1 MYNEI
6 DKKMNKRDGDFKR
19 IFHSIEKD
27 APWHLKRYAKLSK
40 KILHCANMEHISR
53 GEWSM
58 FSDEMEH
65 DLTYHGASFQ
75 SLWHILFQTSQRA
88 VCTILLL
95 VGILQVHPSN
105 RVNYLITNTNES
117 LDDINVDVELGDV
130 YMNFG
135 GQAYITWSQVE
146 NLILSK
152 LNDGKGMTKQDFEK
166 YYRFLDENEHW
177 NMPTNSDGALYEIAA
192 SNKFWGQRFYF
203 NAKGEIVRAANY
215 NNENDAANKFD
226 YHKWTA
232 DNNWF
237 GRVWYTPHD
246 NATSANCWDE
256 STSVLIWDFHGYTEA
271 VDTNDPYVKSKTYAG
286 NMMNAPGIPALYGA
300 LMSVAGVSYESKGLS
315 TKAIS
320 TVVRF
325 VNKDTGTF
333 VNVKLIV
340 PAGKLHFEYG
350 DISNKDWSRWF
361 EFNTSNG
368 GSEDFTKPFWKEFD
382 AHINPIKPA
391 NNSYQYLNVTSC
403 NQLLTDNWLNPTQMV
418 VFRADKDKFS
428 KFYTTTAPR
437 VSFIFTL
444 PVKDVNSKEVSAVN
458 GQWVVEGASGTKW
471 TLKLAAHNGV
481 DNTAIVAVAKNG
493 TAYGPEEVCYLDDR
507 LVMDGVIIAQNN
519 RIHYHGLETSSNLYP
534 AATDLINKVGTYDT
548 QYLSDNIDKTF
559 TAYLQLNILY
569 DLSYNPLIGKTM
581 FNVRFLRPINV
592 AAKSFEWDDSSI
604 SDNRI
609 PIKDLVEIVDWN
621 QKPVVAYNSEKI
633 DASKTVFGI
642 TQPAYSTVYNNANSM
657 KQQNEGIPY
666 EYYGISDLA
675 VCYDEIRTD
684 YDRAISIRQN
694 TYYDAQTIISN
705 TDLVKDQPSLT
716 SSSNNLKTVSLINAD
731 GSTVSYTKG
740 HAYNH
745 SDLNATGKGTQFGW
759 LYYNSG
765 SESKMFHIYV
775 PIAIKYNWGNIANDY
790 LLDSSGTKLDNN
802 YTQTVWAVITVP
814 AKELPATVTATSYTI
829 EYGDAIPKLE
839 YTSEGGELSGTP
851 QLKCEATSTSP
862 VGTYPIVITKG
873 SVQNNSVTYVNG
885 TLTITKA
892 PLTIA
897 AKSYTR
903 KQGEANPAFE
913 VTYSGFKN
921 NETSSVLTKLPTV
934 STTATESSSP
944 GKYDITV
951 SGAEARNY
959 SMDYVKGTLTVT
971 EADPITVTALNYT
984 REYGDDNPN
993 FDFTVSG
1000 ATLNGTPTITCS
1012 ATKNSPVGTYPIK
1025 ISQGSVSNYNVTYVD
1040 GTLTI
1045 TKAPLTITAQSYT
1058 RKQGEDNPTFEVT
1071 YSGFKNNET
1080 SSVLAKQPTV
1090 STTATKDSRV
1100 GTYDIT
1106 VSGAEAQNYDIS
1118 YVKGTLTVT
1127 QADAI
1132 VVTATSY
1139 TREYGDDNSAFE
1151 YTTSGGTLNGTP
1163 KITCSATKT
1172 SPVGTYT
1179 IKIEQGSVSNY
1190 NVTYVEGT
1198 LTITKAPLTI
1208 TAKSYTR
1215 KQGEANPTFDVT
1227 YSDFKNDETSS
1238 VLTKKPTCSTT
1249 ATKDSPVGTYDIT
1262 VSGAEAQ
1269 NYDISYVKG
1278 TLTVTQADAIVV
1290 TATSYTREYGDD
1302 NPTFDYSASGGK
1314 LNGTPKISCSATKTS
1329 PVGTYTIKID
1339 KGSVTNSNV
1348 TYLEGTLTITK
1359 APLTITAKSYTREE
1373 GQDNPTFEVT
1383 YDGFKNNETSS
1394 VLTQMPTVT
1403 TAATANSPA
1412 GTYDITVY
1420 GAEAQNYSISY
1431 VKGTLTV
1438 TESKPISFTR
1448 NGITYSGA
1456 KSTLTAI
1463 VLSVDNNLMN
1473 VEIPSSVI
1481 YDGIT
1486 YQVTSIASGALSN
1499 HTFNYV
1505 SLPSTITSVETG
1517 IFNNSIMSALI
1528 WNADASLSSSV
1539 FSNMAMPTTSN
1550 FLLYVNSES
1559 YAPLNVSNVIVGSTS
1574 NSITLVDARSANN
1587 FYCPQEFTA
1596 QSISYSHNYNMTS
1609 GLNESRGWETIALP
1623 FDVQK
1628 VTHSSKGEILP
1639 FAKWK
1644 SGYLQKPFW
1653 LMELTNSGWTAAESI
1668 KANTPYIISMP
1679 NNQEYKAGFQLNGC
1693 VTFSAENVK
1702 VHKTDNLHPAVF
1714 ESKTFVPN
1722 FALKE
1727 SDVYVLNVVND
1738 LEQNRGDATEGS
1750 TFIWNLRPVHPFE
1763 AYMTTT
1769 QATRS
1774 IPIDDAMPTGIDCLV
1789 LTNDGSEEWY
1799 DLQGRRVKQPA
1810 KGVYIRN
1817 SKKLIIR

>member
-6 DKKMNKRDGDFKR
+6 DINMNKIDGDLKKTV
-19 IFHSIEKD
+19 HGIEKD
-27 APWHLKRYAKLSK
+27 APWHRKRYAKLSK
-40 KILHCANMEHISR
+40 KMLHSANMKHLSG

-75 SLWHILFQTSQRA
+75 SLWHILFQTTQRA
-88 VCTILLL
+88 VCTILFL
-95 VGILQVHPSN
+95 VGIMQVHSHDFYN
-105 RVNYLITNTNES
+105 GNSVES
-117 LDDINVDVELGDV
+117 AAVTANDDV
-130 YMNFG
+130 Y
-135 GQAYITWSQVE
+135 GQVT
-146 NLILSK
+146 
-152 LNDGKGMTKQDFEK
+152 
-166 YYRFLDENEHW
+166 
-177 NMPTNSDGALYEIAA
+177 
-192 SNKFWGQRFYF
+192 
-203 NAKGEIVRAANY
+203 
-215 NNENDAANKFD
+215 
-226 YHKWTA
+226 
-232 DNNWF
+232 
-237 GRVWYTPHD
+237 
-246 NATSANCWDE
+246 
-256 STSVLIWDFHGYTEA
+256 
-271 VDTNDPYVKSKTYAG
+271 
-286 NMMNAPGIPALYGA
+286 
-300 LMSVAGVSYESKGLS
+300 
-315 TKAIS
+315 
-320 TVVRF
+320 
-325 VNKDTGTF
+325 
-333 VNVKLIV
+333 
-340 PAGKLHFEYG
+340 
-350 DISNKDWSRWF
+350 NKDWSRWF
-361 EFNTSNG
+361 QFNSSNSG
-368 GSEDFTKPFWKEFD
+368 VEDYASPYWTEFD
-382 AHINPIKPA
+382 IHVTPIKPA
-391 NNSYQYLNVTSC
+391 NNSYKYLDVTTC
-403 NQLLTDNWLNPTQMV
+403 NQLLIDNWLNPKQMIV
-418 VFRADKDKFS
+418 LYGDKS
-428 KFYTTTAPR
+428 KLGDYSGY
-437 VSFIFTL
+437 VSFEFTL

-481 DNTAIVAVAKNG
+481 ENTAIVAVAKNG
-493 TAYGPEEVCYLDDR
+493 MAYGPEEICYLDYQ
-507 LVMDGVIIAQNN
+507 LNQDGVTIAKNI
-519 RIHYHGLETSSNLYP
+519 RINYHGLENYSALYP
-534 AATDLINKVGTYDT
+534 AATDLLNKMGAYNSEGAANYNY
-548 QYLSDNIDKTF
+548 YLEDNIDRTF
-559 TAYLQLNILY
+559 TAYMKIIFVNALGN
-569 DLSYNPLIGKTM
+569 NPPVIKNL

-705 TDLVKDQPSLT
+705 TDLVKDQASLT

-814 AKELPATVTATSYTI
+814 AKEVPATVTANSYTI

-851 QLKCEATSTSP
+851 ELKCDATSTSP

-951 SGAEARNY
+951 SSAEARNY

-1090 STTATKDSRV
+1090 STTATKDSPV

-1653 LMELTNSGWTAAESI
+1653 LMELTGSGWTTAESI

-1727 SDVYVLNVVND
+1727 SEVYVLNVVND

-1789 LTNDGSEEWY
+1789 LTNDGPEEWY
-1799 DLQGRRVKQPA
+1799 DLHGRRVKQPA